1 MFYEYRLAYSLV
13 AYDQSETF
21 DIYENAWLNLAVLGD
36 DNLLLHRMKSYIDRE
51 VRCNYNVHTSDYEY
65 FIGYRT
71 LCSCP
76 GGVTVTNCS
85 ALYCSKAVRMP
96 S

>member
-1 MFYEYRLAYSLV
+1 MFYEHRSLV

-21 DIYENAWLNLAVLGD
+21 DVICDLRKCLDVLGD

-51 VRCNYNVHTSDYEY
+51 VRCNYNVHTSDYKH
-65 FIGYRT
+65 FNGYRT

-85 ALYCSKAVRMP
+85 VLYCSKAVRMP

>member
-1 MFYEYRLAYSLV
+1 MFYEHRSLV

-21 DIYENAWLNLAVLGD
+21 DVICDLRKCLDVLGD
-36 DNLLLHRMKSYIDRE
+36 DIDRE
-51 VRCNYNVHTSDYEY
+51 VRCNYNVHTSDYKY
-65 FIGYRT
+65 FNGYRT

-85 ALYCSKAVRMP
+85 VCYIVLKP
-96 S
+96 

>member
-1 MFYEYRLAYSLV
+1 MFYEHRSPV

-21 DIYENAWLNLAVLGD
+21 DVICDLRKMSGRLGD

-51 VRCNYNVHTSDYEY
+51 VTMFIHQTTS
-65 FIGYRT
+65 INGYRT

-76 GGVTVTNCS
+76 GSVTVTNCS
-85 ALYCSKAVRMP
+85 VLYF
-96 S
+96 